1 VSQPFIDT
9 GGNRTMPHVTLG
21 EASRQTGRSKSQ
33 VSRAIRDGKLSAER
47 SVETGSFR
55 IEQSELQ
62 RWQDATTVV
71 RATASISTGEDS
83 ATTLQ
88 QSLEAQIAGLKE
100 LAALLREQR
109 DDALSQRD
117 KWEVAYQAQRL
128 LIPPPPQPATPEASP
143 PETKVPKKKASRLCR
158 LVRWLNG

>member
-1 VSQPFIDT
+1 
-9 GGNRTMPHVTLG
+9 MPHVTLG

-71 RATASISTGEDS
+71 RATAAASTG
-83 ATTLQ
+83 
-88 QSLEAQIAGLKE
+88 
-100 LAALLREQR
+100 
-109 DDALSQRD
+109 
-117 KWEVAYQAQRL
+117 
-128 LIPPPPQPATPEASP
+128 
-143 PETKVPKKKASRLCR
+143 
-158 LVRWLNG
+158 